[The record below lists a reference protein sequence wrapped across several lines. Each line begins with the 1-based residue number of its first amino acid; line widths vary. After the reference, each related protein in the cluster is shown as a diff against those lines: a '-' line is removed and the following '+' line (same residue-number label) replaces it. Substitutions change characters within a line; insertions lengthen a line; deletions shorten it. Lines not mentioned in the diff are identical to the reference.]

1 MFYCIPHP
9 ENTLKAKAEC
19 GEAQLH
25 PEGLRMTQLQSIA
38 YNLVTN
44 AQSRLTVSL
53 IANTAEQLLI
63 IIYCV
68 KGKERESEVNIEII
82 KIQASASALLS
93 FNLLTFIYN
102 VQGVKPLLC

>member
-1 MFYCIPHP
+1 MHS
-9 ENTLKAKAEC
+9 
-19 GEAQLH
+19 QW
-25 PEGLRMTQLQSIA
+25 
-38 YNLVTN
+38 
-44 AQSRLTVSL
+44 LTASL

-68 KGKERESEVNIEII
+68 KEKERESEVDIEII